1 MRTLPL
7 GVLTGALLAALA
19 GPVAAQDAKPG
30 FTVTFSGELRVYGFA
45 FDNIID
51 FADTGKINPVRARPN
66 LVPGFPGFDQ
76 CRPPPCNKDSQ
87 AFYFQRWRLFTTVE
101 SADLKARAVWGL
113 EVGDMTWGAGGGA
126 SGDEYGTGTNT
137 RNAQGQGGALGADGV
152 NVETKNLY
160 LQFELPWVP
169 GLSLLLG
176 AHAIQI
182 LDSPVGAF
190 LDDDAFGIQ
199 LAWRQEP
206 VAVQLWT
213 AKVDEGA
220 RESADDNTF
229 YAARLW
235 VDVTKDLTVS
245 LEGLIVDAQCFGRRA
260 PVAPATTG
268 TCFSAGFGDNLW
280 VGSTVRTTLGPVR
293 LDGSVVY
300 GQRLQLCPACDDGTA
315 RARGWGLQASARAP
329 VGPVSLW
336 GQAWYTTGDDRQVT
350 GGPSLFAGIPLTKDS
365 DKLPLPIHQASWL
378 TGPLVAEWL
387 FGLVS
392 LGSPGVNN
400 QNLYDPTGTY
410 GVGSSA
416 IVTLTP
422 ALSAGA
428 GLAYVGATDAPGI
441 FGNHLVE
448 LDAAV
453 FYQYSPNLLFTLL
466 AGYLIPDTEDHAWG
480 IGFRT
485 RFLF

>member
-1 MRTLPL
+1 MQTP
-7 GVLTGALLAALA
+7 AL
-19 GPVAAQDAKPG
+19 Q
-30 FTVTFSGELRVYGFA
+30 
-45 FDNIID
+45 
-51 FADTGKINPVRARPN
+51 
-66 LVPGFPGFDQ
+66 Q
-76 CRPPPCNKDSQ
+76 DSQ

-101 SADLKARAVWGL
+101 SADLKARAVWGV
-113 EVGDMTWGAGGGA
+113 EVGDITWGAGGGA
-126 SGDEYGTGTNT
+126 SGDEYGTGTNS
-137 RNAQGQGGALGADGV
+137 RVGPGQGGGLGADGV

-176 AHAIQI
+176 AHNIQI

-213 AKVDEGA
+213 AKADENA

-245 LEGLIVDAQCFGRRA
+245 LEGLIVDAQCFGRRE

-280 VGSTVRTTLGPVR
+280 VGSTVRATLGPVR

-315 RARGWGLQASARAP
+315 RARGWGVQASARAP

-336 GQAWYTTGDDRQVT
+336 GQAWYTTGDDQQVT
-350 GGPSLFAGIPLTKDS
+350 GGPSAFSVIPLAGDS

-387 FGLVS
+387 FGNPT
-392 LGSPGVNN
+392 LGSPFTDNANYSRCHGHVRGRRLGDRDDHPGPLGGRRPRVRGRHRCAG
-400 QNLYDPTGTY
+400 NLRELPRGGGRRGLLPVQPEPPLHAAGRVPGPGRRGPRLGHRLPHPVPLLREHPDSGPSGRVCRRRPASPGGSRNPREVRFVAPCTGAVLSFDTLSSWGGLPVRRLALTLLGSFEARL
-410 GVGSSA
+410 GVGRS
-416 IVTLTP
+416 
-422 ALSAGA
+422 
-428 GLAYVGATDAPGI
+428 
-441 FGNHLVE
+441 
-448 LDAAV
+448 
-453 FYQYSPNLLFTLL
+453 
-466 AGYLIPDTEDHAWG
+466 
-480 IGFRT
+480 
-485 RFLF
+485 

>member
-1 MRTLPL
+1 LP
-7 GVLTGALLAALA
+7 
-19 GPVAAQDAKPG
+19 
-30 FTVTFSGELRVYGFA
+30 
-45 FDNIID
+45 N
-51 FADTGKINPVRARPN
+51 
-66 LVPGFPGFDQ
+66 
-76 CRPPPCNKDSQ
+76 CKDSD

-101 SADLKARAVWGL
+101 SADLKARVVWGV
-113 EVGDMTWGAGGGA
+113 EVGDVDWGAGGGA
-126 SGDEYGTGTNT
+126 SGDEYGTGTNSRT
-137 RNAQGQGGALGADGV
+137 RQGSGAGLGADGV
-152 NVETKNLY
+152 NVEAKNLY

-176 AHAIQI
+176 AHNVQI

-190 LDDDAFGIQ
+190 LDDDASGIQ
-199 LAWRQEP
+199 LTWRQEP
-206 VAVQLWT
+206 VAVQLWM
-213 AKVDEGA
+213 AKADENA

-245 LEGLIVDAQCFGRRA
+245 LEGLIVDAQCFGRRE

-280 VGSTVRTTLGPVR
+280 VGSTVRATLGSLR

-300 GQRLQLCPACDDGTA
+300 GQRRQLCPDCDDGVA
-315 RARGWGLQASARAP
+315 RARGWGVLASARAP

-336 GQAWYTTGDDRQVT
+336 AQAWYTTGDDQQLT
-350 GGPSLFAGIPLTKDS
+350 GGPSAVNFVPLAGDS

-387 FGLVS
+387 FGLPT
-392 LGSPGVNN
+392 LGSTFV
-400 QNLYDPTGTY
+400 DPPNYSDITGTY
-410 GVGSSA
+410 GAGASA
-416 IVTLTP
+416 IVTLSP

-428 GLAYVGATDAPGI
+428 GLAYVGATDAPGL
-441 FGNHLVE
+441 FGNYVVE

-466 AGYLIPDTEDHAWG
+466 AGYLVPDIEDNAWG
-480 IGFRT
+480 IAVRT